1 MVAKMGKVTVELNV
15 PDEILRS
22 IDMTR
27 IKRIVEREI
36 EIEYAAKKLHGRF
49 KGIDLRKI
57 LREVEDE
64 WTV

>member
-1 MVAKMGKVTVELNV
+1 MGKIMVELNV

-27 IKRIVEREI
+27 VKRIVEREI
-36 EIEYAAKKLHGRF
+36 EIEYVAKRLHGRF
-49 KGIDLRKI
+49 KGIDLRKV